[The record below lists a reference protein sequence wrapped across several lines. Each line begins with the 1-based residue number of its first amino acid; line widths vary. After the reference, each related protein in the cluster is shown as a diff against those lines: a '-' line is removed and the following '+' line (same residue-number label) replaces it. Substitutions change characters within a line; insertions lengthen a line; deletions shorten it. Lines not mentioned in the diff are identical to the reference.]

1 MGKARMKERERKL
14 ERKREILSQKGK
26 VEEKKKIRRK
36 YEKKKT
42 EESERV
48 GSHVAWGNAAVGRE
62 IETQRGI
69 HVARYKRNGQNNC
82 GKMHARVSGRG
93 YELWHFLEDVLNAN

>member
-1 MGKARMKERERKL
+1 MKERERKL

-36 YEKKKT
+36 YEKKT